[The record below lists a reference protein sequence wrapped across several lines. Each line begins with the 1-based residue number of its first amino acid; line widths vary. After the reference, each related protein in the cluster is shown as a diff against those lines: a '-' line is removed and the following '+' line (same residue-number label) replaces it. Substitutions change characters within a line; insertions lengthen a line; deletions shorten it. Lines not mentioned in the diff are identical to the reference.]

1 MVLVLIGSIGVQIS
15 SALAYGLFDTVG
27 AIGTSSARMTIAAVL
42 VLLIFRPRLR
52 GRSRGEWAGIVL
64 YGVAMAASNILLYLA
79 IDRIPLG
86 IATTLDF
93 LGPCVVALALSRRLR
108 EGLLALLAFA
118 GVVLIAGLG
127 GPVDALGLVFGAGAG
142 AAFALYT
149 VLAAHIGKSE
159 GGMQSMALSVAVAAI
174 LTLPFAAP
182 AMPRMEP
189 AHWLP
194 LVLSALLGTALAF
207 TVDTLA
213 GRFASA
219 RVIGVLFAFD
229 PMIGTLVGAL
239 WLGQSLTLPALAGIV
254 LVVVAGA
261 GIVWSAGRRRA
272 GDSEAAGSAD
282 PAREEADV
290 ASGESVAAVTSAVAS
305 PVESLEIERKYEVE
319 DGAALP
325 AAEDFAALG
334 LRLAEPEHH
343 RLEAR
348 YFDTPDGA
356 LAAQRVAVRMRA
368 GGKDEGWHLKEKGAE
383 GARELLWPPA
393 EEMPQGLRAE
403 LERRIGADGARRL
416 DVIGRLRT
424 ERTTVR
430 VTAVDGVE
438 VIELADDRVDA
449 TNELTGRRQQWREWE
464 AELIPGADEG
474 LLDRIEPLLI
484 AAGAARV
491 RGTSKIQRTMS

>member
-1 MVLVLIGSIGVQIS
+1 M
-15 SALAYGLFDTVG
+15 
-27 AIGTSSARMTIAAVL
+27 
-42 VLLIFRPRLR
+42 
-52 GRSRGEWAGIVL
+52 RSGWV
-64 YGVAMAASNILLYLA
+64 
-79 IDRIPLG
+79 
-86 IATTLDF
+86 
-93 LGPCVVALALSRRLR
+93 
-108 EGLLALLAFA
+108 
-118 GVVLIAGLG
+118 
-127 GPVDALGLVFGAGAG
+127 
-142 AAFALYT
+142 
-149 VLAAHIGKSE
+149 
-159 GGMQSMALSVAVAAI
+159 
-174 LTLPFAAP
+174 
-182 AMPRMEP
+182 
-189 AHWLP
+189 
-194 LVLSALLGTALAF
+194 
-207 TVDTLA
+207 
-213 GRFASA
+213 
-219 RVIGVLFAFD
+219 
-229 PMIGTLVGAL
+229 
-239 WLGQSLTLPALAGIV
+239 SLTLPALAGIV